1 MSRTHKTIGVL
12 TGGGDCPGLNPVI
25 WSVVRAS
32 INDYNWRVLG
42 IEDGFEGFLKPN
54 KIRELRIQD
63 VKGLFS
69 KGGTILGTSNRGNP
83 FKYSI
88 EENGKERIVDQS
100 HKVIQAIKDLN
111 LFCLIVIGGDG
122 SLSIGYDLFK
132 RGVPIIGIPK
142 TIDNDLSSTDVT
154 FGFFTAVETA
164 TSAIEKLHTTA
175 ESHHRIMVIEVM
187 GRYAGWIAL
196 YAGIAGGADFILI
209 PEIPFS
215 YSKINE
221 IVRERIHIGK
231 TSSIIVV
238 AEGAKVKG
246 GKRIYQNSPGK
257 TLEQL
262 RLGGIGYLVGDN
274 IQKAT
279 GIDTRITVLG
289 HLQRGGPPSAF
300 DRILS
305 CRFGTAA
312 VRLAANGDFGKMV
325 SLRSVDIKAVELKD
339 AVKMMNAVPLDCDQ
353 VKTARSIGI
362 SFGD

>member
-1 MSRTHKTIGVL
+1 MREKKTIGIL

-25 WSVVRAS
+25 WSVVRTA
-32 INDYNWRVLG
+32 INDYGWRVLG
-42 IEDGFEGFLKPN
+42 IEDGFDGFLTPN
-54 KIRELRIQD
+54 KIRELHIKD
-63 VKGLFS
+63 VQGLFA

-83 FKYSI
+83 FKYFI
-88 EENGKERIVDQS
+88 EDNGKERVVDQS
-100 HKVIQAIKDLN
+100 DKVIRAIKDLN
-111 LFCLIVIGGDG
+111 LYCLIVIGGDG
-122 SLSIGYDLFK
+122 SLSIGHDLYQ

-154 FGFFTAVETA
+154 FGFLTAVETA
-164 TSAIEKLHTTA
+164 TSAIEKLHTTG

-196 YAGIAGGADFILI
+196 YAGIAGGADIILL
-209 PEIPFS
+209 PEIPFQ
-215 YSKINE
+215 YKKLFE
-221 IVRERIHIGK
+221 IVKERNHIGK

-238 AEGAKVKG
+238 AEGARPKG

-257 TLEQL
+257 KLDQL
-262 RLGGIGYLVGDN
+262 RLGGIGYIVGDR

-305 CRFGTAA
+305 CRFGSAA
-312 VRLAANGDFGKMV
+312 VRLAAQGEFGKMV
-325 SLRSVDIKAVELKD
+325 SLRSVEIKAVDLKD
-339 AVKMMNAVPLDCDQ
+339 AIKKMNAVPTDCDQ
-353 VKTARSIGI
+353 IKTARSIGI